1 MEHLIPFK
9 LLLDGQFESKPG
21 ADLLDKKRTTVRQ
34 LTLTF
39 FGTNVKSFIPFSVF
53 DRTNI
58 NNKKQKKTKT
68 TTGRERRS
76 KTLKF

>member
-1 MEHLIPFK
+1 MHMEHLIPFK

-39 FGTNVKSFIPFSVF
+39 FWV
-53 DRTNI
+53 
-58 NNKKQKKTKT
+58 QM
-68 TTGRERRS
+68 
-76 KTLKF
+76 LKFYTIFSF